1 MGAGLDTVAEIDQEA
16 LVLHVD
22 EMANLAA
29 KALQRLYSARL
40 SSIETMLYRLPSTLT
55 CLEFNMAQE
64 SIEQLQPGFT
74 FKGAL
79 HDFATAL
86 QGPPSCTLPSSYSPA
101 APLNPSGFDLHLAF
115 AAHDYA
121 SLLKSVLV

>member
-1 MGAGLDTVAEIDQEA
+1 
-16 LVLHVD
+16 
-22 EMANLAA
+22 
-29 KALQRLYSARL
+29 
-40 SSIETMLYRLPSTLT
+40 
-55 CLEFNMAQE
+55 MAQE

-86 QGPPSCTLPSSYSPA
+86 QGSPSCTLPSSYSPA

-115 AAHDYA
+115 AAHRLRFLA
-121 SLLKSVLV
+121 SNQFLSSVHLCADDEDDTLSFFDVSMTYSNYEQEQESTICQNWTFMATRIIGRKMAALHKR